1 MNSSI
6 LVSLTL
12 LSILLTGCNAVTL
25 MQSQLAPTTLYS
37 EGSNIRITMPGDN
50 PPGTYKL
57 ETITGELLVETP
69 YQQHTT
75 SRNQLA
81 TGVIW
86 FRANLRRLPESAA
99 NACLRIRKPDGTF
112 LPVQTG
118 VFSERSTFKIP
129 VLEYMMLENVSVP
142 ALRRDIALVDSDRQL
157 KVSMEKKL
165 AVQAGYKQ
173 GQCIY
178 PDRGPKPANACFSQ
192 AESDAM
198 SGGHCVASNLGC
210 SVGGETLVQSIL
222 NNPMEDE
229 KDLGSLLS
237 LLSQNACSVAVDRA
251 YNQQTNFWTM
261 LRSIFVGIAIE
272 SLYRDFINSHPDV
285 DDKLVIASLSGLAN
299 TYWCMSDAYS
309 QCSANADN
317 WLRRFEYT
325 HQQCTRLKRQLDD
338 VKYRLHKNEP
348 RLDAMKAQLKQM
360 EGRMEELRKSG
371 SRRGWLNQ
379 GAESC

>member
-1 MNSSI
+1 
-6 LVSLTL
+6 
-12 LSILLTGCNAVTL
+12 
-25 MQSQLAPTTLYS
+25 MQSKLAPTKLYA

-57 ETITGELLVETP
+57 ETVTGELLVETP
-69 YQQHTT
+69 YQQHIT

-86 FRANLRRLPESAA
+86 FRTDIRRLPESAT

-118 VFSERSTFKIP
+118 VLSEGLTFKIP

-157 KVSMEKKL
+157 KVTMEQKL
-165 AVQAGYKQ
+165 ATQEGYKQ

-178 PDRGPKPANACFSQ
+178 PDRGPKPANACYSR
-192 AESDAM
+192 AESDAI
-198 SGGHCVASNLGC
+198 SGGHCIVSNLGC
-210 SVGGETLVQSIL
+210 SVAGEALVQSIL

-229 KDLGSLLS
+229 KDLDSLLS
-237 LLSQNACSVAVDRA
+237 LLSQNACSVAIDRA
-251 YNQQTNFWTM
+251 YNQQTDYWVM

-272 SLYRDFINSHPDV
+272 SLYRDFINSHPNV

-317 WLRRFEYT
+317 WLKRFDNT
-325 HQQCTRLKRQLDD
+325 HRQCTLLKRQLDD
-338 VKYRLHKNEP
+338 VNYRLHKNEP
-348 RLDAMKAQLKQM
+348 RLDAMKTHLKQM
-360 EGRMEELRKSG
+360 EERMEELRKSG
-371 SRRGWLNQ
+371 PRRGWLNQ